1 MIETIFPNVN
11 ICSLQ
16 VKGEQFHAYVY
27 FTASVFFLRDFFS
40 FLALFPSITELLR
53 PLEYALFGNIHVVYV
68 RKQLRKSFI
77 KY

>member
-27 FTASVFFLRDFFS
+27 FTASVFF
-40 FLALFPSITELLR
+40 
-53 PLEYALFGNIHVVYV
+53 
-68 RKQLRKSFI
+68 
-77 KY
+77 